1 MTTWI
6 VGISGI
12 INLILSYKKTTTN
25 LYPPLLPGT
34 GIELK
39 KTDKITNTNKIIWFC
54 PKRATI

>member
-12 INLILSYKKTTTN
+12 INLILSYRKTTAN
-25 LYPPLLPGT
+25 LYPSLLPGT

-39 KTDKITNTNKIIWFC
+39 KTDKNTNTNKIIWSY